1 MAKKLYHSSIEN
13 LLFLDLPSGS
23 EDELEDGDVDE
34 ICVDDNLNCLD
45 IDDNDF
51 LDINWPCVDNDIM
64 VLILEVNQQIQNNLI
79 IINVPPASSFENSQ
93 FISNLQPVSSPAIQ
107 VTKNTRQSST
117 QSNKKMSSS
126 SSINPALKVISNN
139 KKKKTKFLSY

>member
-1 MAKKLYHSSIEN
+1 MAKNLSDSSIEN

-23 EDELEDGDVDE
+23 EDELEDGNVDE

-64 VLILEVNQQIQNNLI
+64 VPVLEVNQQIQNNPI
-79 IINVPPASSFENSQ
+79 IINVSSCF
-93 FISNLQPVSSPAIQ
+93 F
-107 VTKNTRQSST
+107 
-117 QSNKKMSSS
+117 
-126 SSINPALKVISNN
+126 
-139 KKKKTKFLSY
+139 F